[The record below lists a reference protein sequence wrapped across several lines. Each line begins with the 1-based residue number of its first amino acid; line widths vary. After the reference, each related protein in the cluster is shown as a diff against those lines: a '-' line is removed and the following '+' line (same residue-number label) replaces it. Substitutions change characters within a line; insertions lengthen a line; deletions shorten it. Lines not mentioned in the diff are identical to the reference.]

1 MKSAATVSLLA
12 LLAPATQAFAPA
24 PFHGARCATFL
35 NSDAAVAEPV
45 VAEDAPV
52 AEEGEPIAVEEAEE
66 EVVPY
71 RVWDHYVGGE
81 DFRGAKFEFD
91 PLRLA
96 ESYSPL
102 VPFFREAELRHGRTA
117 MLAIVGFFV
126 VDNVGRIP
134 GEQFSFAAVPHAI
147 DAHDALL
154 DTSMKQLL
162 LWIALFDACI
172 TIPAVQAT
180 MRGERD
186 AGDFGFPV
194 PKKGRDDP
202 DAMDK
207 KRRSEL
213 LNGRLAMMA
222 IGGIATQAVLTQ
234 GPFPYI

>member
-1 MKSAATVSLLA
+1 
-12 LLAPATQAFAPA
+12 
-24 PFHGARCATFL
+24 
-35 NSDAAVAEPV
+35 
-45 VAEDAPV
+45 
-52 AEEGEPIAVEEAEE
+52 
-66 EVVPY
+66 
-71 RVWDHYVGGE
+71 
-81 DFRGAKFEFD
+81 
-91 PLRLA
+91 
-96 ESYSPL
+96 
-102 VPFFREAELRHGRTA
+102 
-117 MLAIVGFFV
+117 MLAVVGFFV
-126 VDNVGRIP
+126 ADNVGRIP

-147 DAHDALL
+147 DAHNALL

-194 PKKGRDDP
+194 PGKGRDDKEAN
-202 DAMDK
+202 DQ

-222 IGGIATQAVLTQ
+222 IGGIATQAVLTG